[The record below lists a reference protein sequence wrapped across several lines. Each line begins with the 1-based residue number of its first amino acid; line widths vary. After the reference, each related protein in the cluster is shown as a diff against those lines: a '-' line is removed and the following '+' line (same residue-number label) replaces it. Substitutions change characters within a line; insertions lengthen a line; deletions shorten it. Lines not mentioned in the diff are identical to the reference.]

1 MSNRYDE
8 ELPQDLTDR
17 EIRENL
23 LSNQTMMR
31 VMPFIG
37 GGIAVAFRL
46 YSVIGPGFGLGSLIT
61 AAMFFVAG
69 FLAFALVELVVFVLR
84 RLKVPAAAVYLT
96 AALAPIILGILV
108 TFARN

>member
-1 MSNRYDE
+1 MTNRYGE
-8 ELPQDLTDR
+8 ELLHDLTER

-31 VMPFIG
+31 AMPFIG

-69 FLAFALVELVVFVLR
+69 FLAFALVELIVFFLR
-84 RLKVPAAAVYLT
+84 RLEVHPAAVYLT